1 VFEDVPV
8 RVDVTKAVG
17 GRHPRSSLSS
27 PRPSTP
33 SGPAERQRDDAGV
46 TTERRVLRVNCSV
59 SKIVVDCWM
68 NVKNRDLNLILAALF
83 ELRLTCLE
91 NQRTWNAIG
100 DLAELLGGD
109 RSAMF
114 FGAPAPERSK

>member
-1 VFEDVPV
+1 
-8 RVDVTKAVG
+8 
-17 GRHPRSSLSS
+17 
-27 PRPSTP
+27 
-33 SGPAERQRDDAGV
+33 
-46 TTERRVLRVNCSV
+46 
-59 SKIVVDCWM
+59 M

-91 NQRTWNAIG
+91 NQRTWHAIG

>member
-1 VFEDVPV
+1 
-8 RVDVTKAVG
+8 
-17 GRHPRSSLSS
+17 
-27 PRPSTP
+27 
-33 SGPAERQRDDAGV
+33 
-46 TTERRVLRVNCSV
+46 VNCSV

-68 NVKNRDLNLILAALF
+68 NVQNRDLNLILAALF